1 MHNFWRR
8 VWTVSRRRL
17 RGSRLLQVAII
28 IGLWWLCDY
37 VVRGLSLAVPGAV
50 LGMLTL
56 LALFASGHLHARS
69 LARGADWLLAEMLL
83 FFVPAI
89 MVLIDMPDMMGWLG
103 IKLMFAVV
111 VGASAVMLATAA
123 AVHAFMRWERLRDD

>member
-28 IGLWWLCDY
+28 IGLWWMCDY
-37 VVRGLSLAVPGAV
+37 LVRGLRLALPGGV

-56 LALFASGHLHARS
+56 LALFASGRLHARS
-69 LARGADWLLAEMLL
+69 LAKGADWLLAEMLL
-83 FFVPAI
+83 FFVPAV
-89 MVLIDMPDMMGWLG
+89 MVLIDMPEMIGWLG

-111 VGASAVMLATAA
+111 VGTTAVMLATAT
-123 AVHAFMRWERLRDD
+123 AVHAFMRWERMRDG

>member
-1 MHNFWRR
+1 MRNFWRR
-8 VWTVSRRRL
+8 VWTMSRRRL

-28 IGLWWLCDY
+28 IGLWWLCDH
-37 VVRGLSLAVPGAV
+37 VTRSLTLALPGGV

-69 LARGADWLLAEMLL
+69 LAKGADWLLAEMLL
-83 FFVPAI
+83 FFVPAV
-89 MVLIDMPDMMGWLG
+89 MVLIDMPEMMGWLG

-111 VGASAVMLATAA
+111 VGTTAVMLATAA
-123 AVHAFMRWERLRDD
+123 AVHAFMLWGQLRDD